1 MFNFINRGTF
11 AQSIQNGVG
20 LLQWQKVNSLEINDC
35 FRAIEESEGGGGG
48 RLDCRQW
55 SVCWLICVW
64 WGSCAGDVVQKR
76 KKNSFFFFLHKS
88 GNSNS
93 LWDPQRQGIGIT
105 GRPSWVSCC
114 SAHWEERLG
123 TSYVVLAPEWMLRAL
138 STQASGTALFSLR
151 SVRNPAWSLLASCR
165 WSVWARSIITEDVYR
180 AN

>member
-1 MFNFINRGTF
+1 MIASGQLRRARGEEE
-11 AQSIQNGVG
+11 GVWTVGSG
-20 LLQWQKVNSLEINDC
+20 LCVGWSAC
-35 FRAIEESEGGGGG
+35 GEEAALGMWCKKE
-48 RLDCRQW
+48 
-55 SVCWLICVW
+55 
-64 WGSCAGDVVQKR
+64 
-76 KKNSFFFFLHKS
+76 KNSFFFFLHKS

-114 SAHWEERLG
+114 SVHWEERLG